1 MEYLKSPIIR
11 KIIWCLLAFL
21 IMVSIYLFGEGK
33 DTSYIKKAVIS
44 FLNLGI
50 NPNLINLI
58 FQEEKRLS
66 IPAHSLST
74 SLTSTIWRQFIW
86 YWQVPIFFSLQLH
99 LHYKP
104 NGGKSNHFC
113 RELWKFTTRFQIFFP
128 PSFNN
133 FLEGIKYIKLLSTCS
148 MHIIFY

>member
-1 MEYLKSPIIR
+1 
-11 KIIWCLLAFL
+11 
-21 IMVSIYLFGEGK
+21 MVSIYLFGEGK

-74 SLTSTIWRQFIW
+74 SLTSTI
-86 YWQVPIFFSLQLH
+86 
-99 LHYKP
+99 
-104 NGGKSNHFC
+104 
-113 RELWKFTTRFQIFFP
+113 
-128 PSFNN
+128 
-133 FLEGIKYIKLLSTCS
+133 
-148 MHIIFY
+148 